1 MEIGVGFVPTNKEF
15 AIPTINFSSNLP
27 ISKINYQLTLE
38 IGLVFS

>member
-27 ISKINYQLTLE
+27 KYGGRNET
-38 IGLVFS
+38 

>member
-1 MEIGVGFVPTNKEF
+1 MWIGVGFVPTNKEF
-15 AIPTINFSSNLP
+15 AISPINYSSNLP